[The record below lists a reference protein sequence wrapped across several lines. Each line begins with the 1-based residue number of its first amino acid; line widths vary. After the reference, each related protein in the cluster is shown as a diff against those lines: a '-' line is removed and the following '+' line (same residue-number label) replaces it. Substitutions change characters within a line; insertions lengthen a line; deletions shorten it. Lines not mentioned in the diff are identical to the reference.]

1 MDSPAPGTWS
11 EPTLSMR
18 LLRPFLDWS
27 SQLPPPYTTRLRGL
41 RELAYGER
49 VSLAAF
55 QAWLEHAS
63 ELLREP
69 NVGLRALSHMAR
81 GDGDIVEVGAESAE
95 TLGEALNF
103 LVGHARILNQAADF
117 QLWIDGQFAS
127 LELRS
132 RVKLSRSMLDFQA
145 GAVFHAVYNWLGDV
159 SDFQIWFSYPAP
171 PHADLHRAIFAPG
184 LVRFDAPCDAI
195 VFKSYRLNQR
205 LVSADATRHA
215 VLRRCA
221 EQMVAVQREERP
233 LVPRVRE
240 ILVEL
245 LPRGTADA
253 NAVAKRVGM
262 STRTLTRRLERE
274 NASFRQLID
283 EVRHQGALRY
293 LEMTNLTLSRVAE
306 LLGYAETAS
315 FCRAFLRWRGESALS
330 YRRSCRAEQATGRTL
345 SAAS

>member
-1 MDSPAPGTWS
+1 MDSPAPGPWC
-11 EPTLSMR
+11 EPTISLRM
-18 LLRPFLDWS
+18 LRPFLDWS
-27 SQLPPPYTTRLRGL
+27 SQLSPALAPRVRSL
-41 RELAYGER
+41 RELAHGER
-49 VSLAAF
+49 VSLSSF
-55 QAWLEHAS
+55 SDWLEHAS
-63 ELLREP
+63 QMVREP
-69 NVGLRALSHMAR
+69 NLGLRALSHLAR
-81 GDGDIVEVGAESAE
+81 GDGDIVEVGCESAE
-95 TLGEALNF
+95 TLSEALHF
-103 LVGHARILNQAADF
+103 LVAHARILNQAADF
-117 QLWIDGQFAS
+117 QLWIDGQFAT

-132 RVKLSRSMLDFQA
+132 RAKLSPALLEFQA
-145 GAVFHAVYNWLGDV
+145 GAVFHALYNWLGDV
-159 SDFQIWFSYPAP
+159 TDFQVWFSYPAP
-171 PHADLHRAIFAPG
+171 AHADLHRAIFAPG

-205 LVSADATRHA
+205 LVTADPTRHA

-221 EQMVAVQREERP
+221 EKMVAAQREERP

-274 NASFRQLID
+274 ETSFRELID
-283 EVRHQGALRY
+283 EVRHQSALRY

-330 YRRSCRAEQATGRTL
+330 YRRSCRSESGSSEHRAI
-345 SAAS
+345 AS